1 MFKRMVVC
9 LYVWHCKNEW
19 MCSKHVKHIVGA
31 QEVLV
36 WLF

>member
-1 MFKRMVVC
+1 
-9 LYVWHCKNEW
+9 
-19 MCSKHVKHIVGA
+19 MCGIVKMKLDVFKHVKHIVGA

>member
-1 MFKRMVVC
+1 
-9 LYVWHCKNEW
+9 
-19 MCSKHVKHIVGA
+19 MCGIVKMKLDVFKHVEHIVGA